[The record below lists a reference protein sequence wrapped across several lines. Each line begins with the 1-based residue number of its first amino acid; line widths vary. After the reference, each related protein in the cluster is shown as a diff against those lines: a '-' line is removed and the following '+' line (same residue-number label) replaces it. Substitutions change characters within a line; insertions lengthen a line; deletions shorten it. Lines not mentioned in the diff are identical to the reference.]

1 MKDLFF
7 KHAYQKTWRQ
17 TEMAK
22 LCARPRK
29 KAFWPS
35 LILLVIA
42 AGGAFAV
49 YMDCMP
55 TAVTDRVMVYSF
67 LLSWLGLYLG
77 SYHFYWNLRYF
88 PQRMTEYHRLH
99 YCPRL
104 QHGDQG
110 VNFRH
115 LRVKRSPAQS
125 GAGEKVAPT
134 AGG

>member
-1 MKDLFF
+1 MRQLKAFATMYAQGTSTAGSMEGFFF

-22 LCARPRK
+22 LCAPPRK
-29 KAFWPS
+29 KAFWPA

-49 YMDCMP
+49 HMDCMP
-55 TAVTDRVMVYSF
+55 TAVTDRVMVYAF
-67 LLSWLGLYLG
+67 LLSWLGLYLC

-99 YCPRL
+99 YCPRC
-104 QHGDQG
+104 GT
-110 VNFRH
+110 VT
-115 LRVKRSPAQS
+115 
-125 GAGEKVAPT
+125 KV
-134 AGG
+134 